1 MGRKYK
7 VVKAEIR
14 HSPVDVR
21 ELLIRTV
28 HGFPWRTLIPLV
40 ACIGVFCFLLLAPV
54 SPLSISPNPPREF
67 TRQTLYALGSSAED
81 PAWTIDV
88 INNENLRILSDST
101 VRMVVTKD
109 GRVGI
114 GTSNP
119 ALALDVQGGWLRVG
133 SGSSAIQLE
142 TQSGFHRIAFENL
155 NFWDWSYG
163 SMVTFVDGKV
173 GIGTTAPSQ
182 TLHVEGRVYIGD
194 NVSIKNTTPDHP
206 LVVGPASGGRHLVIN
221 DIAGARWGL
230 ATGGYDLSFQNDY
243 GGTWNTKVTFTETGN
258 IGVMGDTIY
267 HGADSRL
274 NLYHNTNADDSRSWI
289 ELWGSDN
296 PNRVGELTLAGAYI
310 TFRIDNS
317 TSDAGTVRMK
327 LSNDGKLSGMR
338 GIIPPSSI
346 CGYTFDKFGGLWP
359 AVCVVDDDK
368 PWANNPGWKDP
379 NQTNWTGPINIAY
392 YPSCYPGEY
401 GPRGVDGAI
410 AIWYF
415 IGKPPAS
422 NLIFYVCHVDDT
434 LDVYLKDVTTGNVTT
449 VLNVGSASTQDTTWS
464 VSGLDPNHEYVL
476 FIYFRD

>member
-1 MGRKYK
+1 M
-7 VVKAEIR
+7 KAEIR

-221 DIAGARWGL
+221 GIAGARWGL
-230 ATGGYDLSFQNDY
+230 ATGGYDLSFQSDY
-243 GGTWNTKVTFTETGN
+243 GTWNTKVIFTKEGYVWINGSDLALGLDDGRSKGSQTGQRALVHGSPGDIDQLVIN
-258 IGVMGDTIY
+258 YDGDFEGGVWINPGYYSGLFPYFRFRAIPGKVFCTYCWMEGGMGAELRNAPINYTDINPS
-267 HGADSRL
+267 GK
-274 NLYHNTNADDSRSWI
+274 ADD
-289 ELWGSDN
+289 WGWDIYGYVKPTISN
-296 PNRVGELTLAGAYI
+296 PIFKVNHDDGCSFVLFDHINNTFFAGYDTGTNPFI
-310 TFRIDNS
+310 VN
-317 TSDAGTVRMK
+317 TSGLDTDTWYMF
-327 LSNDGKLSGMR
+327 KLSGEEESGTQR
-338 GIIPPSSI
+338 VNLQWS
-346 CGYTFDKFGGLWP
+346 TDGG
-359 AVCVVDDDK
+359 
-368 PWANNPGWKDP
+368 
-379 NQTNWTGPINIAY
+379 TN
-392 YPSCYPGEY
+392 Y
-401 GPRGVDGAI
+401 GDV
-410 AIWYF
+410 
-415 IGKPPAS
+415 PAS
-422 NLIFYVCHVDDT
+422 CLAAPDPT
-434 LDVYLKDVTTGNVTT
+434 LWWFLCQNG
-449 VLNVGSASTQDTTWS
+449 G
-464 VSGLDPNHEYVL
+464 PN
-476 FIYFRD
+476 